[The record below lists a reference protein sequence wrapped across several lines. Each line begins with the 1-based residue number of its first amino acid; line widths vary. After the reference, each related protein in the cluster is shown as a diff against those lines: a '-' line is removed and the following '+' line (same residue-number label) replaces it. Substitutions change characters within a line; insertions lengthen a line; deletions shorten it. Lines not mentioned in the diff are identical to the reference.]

1 MTVLEKIQKTYSLK
15 AMKNVLGENEG
26 LKTSALAEDISAGM
40 EVLSQH
46 RAVVGR
52 GLRAAHG

>member
-46 RAVVGR
+46 RSVVGR